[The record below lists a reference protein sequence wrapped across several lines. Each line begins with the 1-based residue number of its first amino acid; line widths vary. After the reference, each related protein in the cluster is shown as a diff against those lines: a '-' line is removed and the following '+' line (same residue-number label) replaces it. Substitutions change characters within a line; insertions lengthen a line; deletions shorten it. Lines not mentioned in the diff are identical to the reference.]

1 MSGTAYSSMN
11 PSEAGTGFE
20 KKTRRNERAGRVS
33 GYSAGRRPG
42 RDDPDLCGRS
52 MVRIEN
58 YRSILVY
65 SDTYLKIQAGKYR
78 LSIDGRN
85 LQIRYYDKDEMEIT
99 GNIDAIGFDEG

>member
-1 MSGTAYSSMN
+1 MKRKRDRMN
-11 PSEAGTGFE
+11 GLAESLGLPLDASRGETILTF
-20 KKTRRNERAGRVS
+20 V
-33 GYSAGRRPG
+33 
-42 RDDPDLCGRS
+42 GRS

-85 LQIRYYDKDEMEIT
+85 LRIRYYDKDEMEIT
-99 GNIDAIGFDEG
+99 GNIDAIGFDER

>member
-11 PSEAGTGFE
+11 PPKAGTGFE
-20 KKTRRNERAGRVS
+20 KETRWNERAGRIP
-33 GYSAGRRPG
+33 GASAGRQPG
-42 RDDPDLCGRS
+42 TILTFVGRS

-85 LQIRYYDKDEMEIT
+85 LRIRYYDKDEMEIT
-99 GNIDAIGFDEG
+99 GNIDAIGFDER

>member
-1 MSGTAYSSMN
+1 MN
-11 PSEAGTGFE
+11 GLAESLGLPLDASRGETILTF
-20 KKTRRNERAGRVS
+20 V
-33 GYSAGRRPG
+33 
-42 RDDPDLCGRS
+42 GRS

-85 LQIRYYDKDEMEIT
+85 LRIRYYDKDEMKISGRLEVIR
-99 GNIDAIGFDEG
+99 FE